1 MKRLLFIM
9 ALCAALFVSCDKD
22 QLTVELSE
30 DSLSLSIGDSKT
42 LTAKVSPDGVK
53 KALSWKSSD
62 TEIAT
67 VENGLVTA
75 VAAGSATITATI
87 GDVSASCEVKVCP
100 PVESITLSPPSLM
113 LRVGE
118 MSQVAAIVRPRSAL
132 DRKVTWKSLNPEVAT
147 VDQEGWVYS
156 QAAGNATITASA
168 GGVTANLNVVVM
180 PDIDFVTVPYLE
192 DFEDTLTFDNWTIID
207 QDGDGYAWWHIQ
219 KENLE
224 NISGFTTH
232 DGDGCASSSSYMNS
246 IGALTPDNW
255 LISPI
260 IQLNS
265 SSNYL
270 CCWLGHQDTSG
281 YDKEHYA
288 VYISEYAT
296 EGPSTEG
303 CTLLT
308 EGTITQGNLTES
320 YVLTETI
327 DSRNWEKHVV
337 RIPDQ
342 FNGKLVYISF
352 RHFDCTDMFWL
363 NVDDV
368 SITVEDPRKVA
379 APKKISS
386 PRKPQFTD
394 NQVRK

>member
-1 MKRLLFIM
+1 M

-22 QLTVELSE
+22 QLAVELSE

-42 LTAKVSPDGVK
+42 LTAKVSPEGVK
-53 KALSWKSSD
+53 KAISWKSSD

-67 VENGLVTA
+67 VEDGLVTA

-113 LRVGE
+113 LMVGE

-132 DRKVTWKSLNPEVAT
+132 DRTVTWKSLNPEVAT

-168 GGVTANLNVVVM
+168 GTVTATLNVVVM
-180 PDIDFVTVPYLE
+180 PDIEFVTVPYLE
-192 DFEDTLTFDNWTIID
+192 DFEDTLTFDNWTVID
-207 QDGDGYAWWHIQ
+207 NDNDGYGWYHIQ
-219 KENLE
+219 KTNTV
-224 NISGFTTH
+224 NISSFTPH
-232 DGDGCASSSSYMNS
+232 SGVGCVSSASYING
-246 IGALTPDNW
+246 IGVLTPDNW
-255 LISPI
+255 LFSPI
-260 IQLNS
+260 IKLNG

-270 CCWLGHQDTSG
+270 CCWLGHQDAGG

-379 APKKISS
+379 APKKIYS
-386 PRKPQFTD
+386 PRKPQFSD
-394 NQVRK
+394 NRVRK